1 MIKPYLFTL
10 TDTEKKDLFTV
21 GASSTGLPSY
31 VLEKDYY
38 VTLVLKL
45 LFEKLKP
52 QHTGVSSTPFMFK
65 GGTTL
70 SKVFRCINRM
80 SEDIDL
86 SLDMKFLGHP
96 EPEVEESNNAC
107 KKRVDELNKAASESV
122 AATLAPFL
130 RKELGQIHSDFSV
143 RVMPNGLD
151 IEIFYPQLFQA
162 PAGGYIRPRVLLEC
176 GGKAG
181 LEPSDTHTVTPMVLE
196 DLRVQHDD
204 SCTVD
209 VLGCDR
215 TFFEKLTA
223 LHEINHRGVASL
235 GERQSRHI
243 YDVIAIHEQNPD
255 FIENQE
261 LLAKV
266 VGHKQKYFKRATAKW
281 DEAVPGSLKI
291 MPEGEIAEALEAD
304 WEKMGVMFP
313 GDLPWSFADMMQR
326 LKAISDQVN
335 GPKASGE
342 DIEPKSI

>member
-1 MIKPYLFTL
+1 MDKPYLFTL
-10 TDTEKKDLFTV
+10 AEAEKKDLFAA
-21 GASSTGLPSY
+21 GASRTGLPSY

-52 QHTGVSSTPFMFK
+52 KHTGKSSTPFMFK

-70 SKVFRCINRM
+70 SKVFHCIDRM

-96 EPEVEESNNAC
+96 EPEGGEKNTPR
-107 KKRVDELNKAASESV
+107 KKRVEKLNSAAADTVSNV
-122 AATLAPFL
+122 LAPFL
-130 RKELGQIHSDFSV
+130 VDELRQIHSEFTV
-143 RVMPNGLD
+143 KVAPNGLD
-151 IEIFYPQLFQA
+151 IEIFYPQLCQA
-162 PAGGYIRPRVLLEC
+162 PVGGYIRPRVLLEC

-181 LEPSDTHTVTPMVLE
+181 LEPSDTHTVIPMVLE
-196 DLRVQHDD
+196 GLRVQHDD
-204 SCTVD
+204 SCIVD

-223 LHEINHRGVASL
+223 LHEINHRGVAGL

-243 YDVIAIHEQNPD
+243 YDVIAIHEQNPG
-255 FIENQE
+255 FIDNQE

-266 VGHKQKYFKRATAKW
+266 VDHKQKYFKRAAAKW
-281 DEAVPGSLKI
+281 NEAVPGSIKI
-291 MPEGEIAEALEAD
+291 VPEGDLAEALEAD

-313 GDLPWSFADMMQR
+313 GDLPWSFADMMQK
-326 LKAISDQVN
+326 LKEISDQIN
-335 GPKASGE
+335 GPKTLGE
-342 DIEPKSI
+342 DIESKST

>member
-1 MIKPYLFTL
+1 MTKPYLFTL
-10 TDTEKKDLFTV
+10 TDAEKKDLFTA
-21 GASSTGLPSY
+21 GASRTGLPSY

-52 QHTGVSSTPFMFK
+52 NHTGKSSTPFMFK

-70 SKVFRCINRM
+70 SKVFQCIDRM

-96 EPEVEESNNAC
+96 EPEGGEKNTPR
-107 KKRVDELNKAASESV
+107 KKRVEKLNSAAADNVSSV
-122 AATLAPFL
+122 LAPFL
-130 RKELGQIHSDFSV
+130 LEELEQIHSDFSV
-143 RVMPNGLD
+143 KVMPNGLD

-196 DLRVQHDD
+196 GLGVQHDD
-204 SCTVD
+204 SCIVD

-223 LHEINHRGVASL
+223 LHEINHRGAASL

-243 YDVIAIHEQNPD
+243 YDVIAIHEQNPE
-255 FIENQE
+255 FVENQD

-266 VGHKQKYFKRATAKW
+266 VDHKQKYFKREAAKW
-281 DEAVPGSLKI
+281 NEAVPGSLNI
-291 MPEGEIAEALEAD
+291 MPKGEVAKALEED

-313 GDLPWSFADMMQR
+313 GDLPWAFADMMQR